1 MKKFELE
8 RFIEVLTKVV
18 ALVTAIVGVLEVLSE
33 FKKPKEDEAED
44 EAWASSS
51 FIHKKENYQI

>member
-1 MKKFELE
+1 MKKIELE

-44 EAWASSS
+44 EA
-51 FIHKKENYQI
+51 